1 MCPDKKHVEGTLAM
15 MSQWNLNQLIL
26 RLKQIEIP
34 VCLIVGQND
43 NIVENHDNL
52 KASKDIPKA
61 EFITNPEQGH
71 LMHEESPELI
81 SDQIKSFYSKIV
93 SIQIS

>member
-1 MCPDKKHVEGTLAM
+1 M

-43 NIVENHDNL
+43 NIVDNHDNF
-52 KASKDIPKA
+52 KASKNIPKA
-61 EFITNPEQGH
+61 EFIANPEQGH
-71 LMHEESPELI
+71 LMHEENPKLI
-81 SDQIKSFYSKIV
+81 SDQIKSFYCKTV
-93 SIQIS
+93 CIQIS

>member
-1 MCPDKKHVEGTLAM
+1 M

-52 KASKDIPKA
+52 KASRIFQKQ
-61 EFITNPEQGH
+61 N
-71 LMHEESPELI
+71 L
-81 SDQIKSFYSKIV
+81 
-93 SIQIS
+93 